1 MIVCSTRPGRV
12 GLPVGQWFYQTA
24 CAHAAFDVEW
34 VDLAEWNLP
43 FMDEPHHPRLRQYTQ
58 EHTKRWSATIEGADA
73 VVFVMPEYN
82 HGYVAPLKNA
92 IDYLLHEW
100 HYKPV
105 GFVTY
110 GGVVAGTRAMQLL
123 LPVLVELRMTPCV
136 ASVNIAGISQLVKDG
151 EFHATDA
158 TERSA
163 QAMLAELVRMEA
175 VLRDAR
181 LAARQ
186 AAPPPAV
193 ATSGS

>member
-1 MIVCSTRPGRV
+1 
-12 GLPVGQWFYQTA
+12 VGQWFYRTA
-24 CAHAAFDVEW
+24 RAHGGFDVEW
-34 VDLAEWNLP
+34 LDLAEWNLP
-43 FMDEPHHPRLRQYTQ
+43 FMNEPHHPRLRQYTQ
-58 EHTKRWSATIEGADA
+58 EHTKRWSATIEAADA

-82 HGYVAPLKNA
+82 HGYIAPLKNA

-136 ASVNIAGISQLVKDG
+136 ASVNIALISQLVQDG
-151 EFHATDA
+151 EFHPIEA
-158 TERSA
+158 TERAA
-163 QAMLAELVRMEA
+163 QAMLAELARMET
-175 VLRDAR
+175 VLREAR

-186 AAPPPAV
+186 TAPRPATE
-193 ATSGS
+193 AMADR